1 MHLNYQE
8 LQLSEDLK
16 NTIKFLLLKISYL
29 ENTDGIKNNVTK
41 DDIIQQFINIVLED
55 DEISRN
61 FLVYQKQEPPIINK

>member
-29 ENTDGIKNNVTK
+29 ENTEGIKNNVTK

-55 DEISRN
+55 DKISRN
-61 FLVYQKQEPPIINK
+61 FLVY

>member
-16 NTIKFLLLKISYL
+16 NTIKFLRLKISYL
-29 ENTDGIKNNVTK
+29 ENTEGIKNNVTK

-61 FLVYQKQEPPIINK
+61 FLVY

>member
-55 DEISRN
+55 DKISRN
-61 FLVYQKQEPPIINK
+61 FLVY

>member
-41 DDIIQQFINIVLED
+41 DDIIQQFIYIVLED
-55 DEISRN
+55 DKISRN
-61 FLVYQKQEPPIINK
+61 FLVY